1 MMKRAALILA
11 RGFEESEALSMADI
25 LRRADLILI
34 FSYTGSY
41 FDYQDMKPYQKQ
53 LSVPRIWMVS
63 GGDQKS
69 QPYVDR
75 VIRFQSPHDQI
86 CHPYR
91 LQFVA
96 GLIAQEYAAQGGQ

>member
-1 MMKRAALILA
+1 
-11 RGFEESEALSMADI
+11 
-25 LRRADLILI
+25 
-34 FSYTGSY
+34 
-41 FDYQDMKPYQKQ
+41 
-53 LSVPRIWMVS
+53 MVS